1 MSASESLF
9 GGVVLIIKYY
19 DPLTFE
25 TKGVI
30 TKAKSVVWNKK
41 FYTYGT
47 FDLEIDENVLSVNDI
62 IYHNGNA
69 GIVMQVVRNLRTV
82 KVSGYDLKGITK
94 FRHLFEITDYSGKS
108 EKIVKDIATQFL
120 NTGDRKIDGMS
131 IVPDKGTGNSIAISF
146 EDENLS
152 DVLSKICEQD
162 EIGYTVDFDET
173 NIIFDVVKGIDRTDT
188 VVFSRGR
195 KNVEDLEYTRDN
207 FDYCNVAYYLDENE
221 AIQSEGTAT
230 GMLRREGATR
240 DDVITYL
247 AEKKSVETLRGTAN
261 DKLIYKK
268 DWNLGDYVTV
278 EFEDMITTKQIT
290 EVQEVHEPNRNMVI
304 PVFGSE
310 KENIIKKIMR
320 G

>member
-69 GIVMQVVRNLRTV
+69 GIVMQIVRNFQSV

-94 FRHLFEITDYSGKS
+94 FRHLFGLTEYSGKS
-108 EKIVKDIATQFL
+108 EKIVKDIAAQFL
-120 NTGDRKIDGMS
+120 NTGERKIAGIS
-131 IVPDKGTGNSIAISF
+131 IAPLKGFGNSISISF
-146 EDENLS
+146 DDENIS

-207 FDYCNVAYYLDENE
+207 FDYCNVAYYIDENE

-278 EFEDMITTKQIT
+278 EFEDMTTTKQIT